1 MKMVELLDPKAISV
15 DLKSE
20 DKDEIL
26 SELVDLL
33 IASGGVKKPDKKDIL
48 SKLKD
53 REVLGSTGIGKGIGI
68 PHAKCANV
76 KKMIAALAIS
86 KKGVDFKS
94 LDGEPTYILFLLL
107 APGEA
112 PGPHLKALAK
122 ISRLLDDKFVR
133 DRLRGAKDSQEML
146 KIIKEEEQKKAQ

>member
-1 MKMVELLDPKAISV
+1 MKIVELLGSQAVSADLRSGNKDDALAELLELLVKAGDIRKA
-15 DLKSE
+15 DTKE
-20 DKDEIL
+20 
-26 SELVDLL
+26 
-33 IASGGVKKPDKKDIL
+33 IL

-68 PHAKCANV
+68 PHAKSASV
-76 KKMIAALAIS
+76 KKMTAAMAIS
-86 KKGVDFKS
+86 KKGIDFRS

-107 APGEA
+107 APGET

-133 DRLRGAKDSQEML
+133 DRLRSAKNENEML
-146 KIIKEEEQKKAQ
+146 KIVKEEEQKKG